1 MKKVKQ
7 INKYI
12 LIAFWILVI
21 GSVFG
26 FFAEMLYALVYT
38 RTFEIRKGL
47 IYGPFI
53 QVYGMGA
60 LAYYFLMKTDQD
72 PKRIFFKGMLLGG
85 ALEYLCSFFQELFFG
100 SVSWDY
106 SGLLLNLNGRTCIQ
120 YCFYWG
126 IIGVFFLKTVYPVF
140 LKIDKFLDV
149 KGIIIVSYIFMV
161 FIIFDVVISCMAT
174 VRQNQRAEGIPPAN
188 RVDYFLDRVYP
199 DERLD
204 KIFNNRQQIEN

>member
-7 INKYI
+7 INKLI
-12 LIAFWILVI
+12 LLCFWILVI

-26 FFAEMLYALVYT
+26 FFAEMMYALVYT

-60 LAYYFLMKTDQD
+60 LAYYFLVKTDQD

-85 ALEYLCSFFQELFFG
+85 ALEYLCSFFQEIFFG

-106 SGLLLNLNGRTCIQ
+106 SNLFLNLNGRTCIQ

-126 IIGVFFLKTVYPVF
+126 LIGVFFLKTVYPV
-140 LKIDKFLDV
+140 LVKAEKYLDNKRV
-149 KGIIIVSYIFMV
+149 IIISYLLLV
-161 FIIFDVVISCMAT
+161 FIVFDVGISTVAT
-174 VRQNQRAEGIPPAN
+174 VRQNQRAEGIPAKKWT
-188 RVDYFLDRVYP
+188 L
-199 DERLD
+199 L
-204 KIFNNRQQIEN
+204 